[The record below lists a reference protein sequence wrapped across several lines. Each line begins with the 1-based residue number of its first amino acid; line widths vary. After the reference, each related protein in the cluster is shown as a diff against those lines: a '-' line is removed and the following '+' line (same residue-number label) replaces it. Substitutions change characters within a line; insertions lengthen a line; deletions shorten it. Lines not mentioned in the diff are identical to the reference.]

1 MMTRN
6 ILLSIFSLSMAFAAT
21 SAEAIPSFARK
32 YATNCSTCHGAFP
45 SLNDRGRQFKEAG
58 YRFDKIK
65 GEKTISDFLHW
76 DKYVPISSVIKS
88 RPYDK
93 KESGDS
99 KLRAIHEVEIF
110 IAGVLYKNV
119 SAFFELEAEDEDVNS
134 RGFEIGIPKVTLS
147 YNHNKAFN
155 ITASWAQ
162 ILADDPYDT
171 YSDSRRLTRG
181 HNSVIDQKFGGA
193 DAGGKMRDSRQTV
206 AIHGR
211 PAKSFYY
218 SAGISGVADDSEGV
232 KPGTLHARLAVDV
245 VPNVMVGLLGMSGT
259 CQAGASGCD
268 VDRDYTRFGLD
279 AQADISNFRVQ
290 GLYVSAKDDNATAT
304 ASEKNDAWYVQGHY
318 TMIKNGRPTF
328 VPLVRFDGYEKND
341 GSDKY
346 KEFTVNL
353 GYYFTQNIRG
363 WIEYWDRY
371 DTPAGVDKDSRVTL
385 QFDLGF

>member
-1 MMTRN
+1 MKNRN
-6 ILLSIFSLSMAFAAT
+6 LILSLFSLSMVFAAT

-45 SLNDRGRQFKEAG
+45 SLNERGREFKEAG
-58 YRFDKIK
+58 YRFAKLK

-76 DKYVPISSVIKS
+76 DKYLPISTIIKS

-119 SAFFELEAEDEDVNS
+119 SAFFELEAEDEDLNS
-134 RGFEIGIPKVTLS
+134 RGFEIGIPHAVLT
-147 YNHNKAFN
+147 YNHNQAFN

-162 ILADDPYDT
+162 LLTNDPYDT
-171 YSDSRRLTRG
+171 YSDGRRLTRG
-181 HNSVIDQKFGGA
+181 HNSVLDQKFGGA
-193 DAGGKMRDSRQTV
+193 DDGGRIRSSRQTV

-211 PAKSFYY
+211 PIKSLYY
-218 SAGISGVADDSEGV
+218 SVGISGVAGDAEGV
-232 KPGTLHARLAVDV
+232 KPGTLHGRLAVDV
-245 VPNVMVGLLGMSGT
+245 VPNVMVGLLGISGT
-259 CQAGASGCD
+259 CDASADGCD
-268 VDRDYTRFGLD
+268 VDRDYTRFGID

-290 GLYVSAKDDNATAT
+290 GVYISASDDNATAT
-304 ASEKNDAWYVQGHY
+304 ADEDNNAWYVQGHY
-318 TMIKNGRPTF
+318 TMIQNGRPTF
-328 VPLVRFDGYEKND
+328 VPLVRFDGYEKKN
-341 GSDKY
+341 GSEKY
-346 KEFTVNL
+346 KEVTVNL

-363 WIEYWDRY
+363 FLEYWNRY
-371 DTPAGVDKDSRVTL
+371 DTPVGVGEDSRVTL